1 MDVFL
6 NQRKSAIVTIKKSSH
21 KTLPRTLPKQIKSQ
35 LWMFAIGVKSL
46 NIGSV
51 YKVIGC
57 YVECNVVR
65 F

>member
-1 MDVFL
+1 MR
-6 NQRKSAIVTIKKSSH
+6 QIKKGQKGS
-21 KTLPRTLPKQIKSQ
+21 KRVIKGQKGPKQIKSQ
-35 LWMFAIGVKSL
+35 LWMFAIGVNSL